1 MLSIKKSFFNI
12 KKNSMS
18 YLFTSESVSEG
29 HPDKVADQIS
39 DALIDNF
46 LAFDKNSKVA
56 CETLVTTGQVILAGE
71 VKSKTYLDVQQ
82 IARDVINKIGYT
94 KSAYMFDGNSCGVLS
109 AIHEQSPDIN
119 RGVDRS
125 SPEEQGAGDQGMMF
139 GYATDE
145 TDNYMPL
152 ALELSH
158 RLLIELAKLRRE
170 NNDITYLRPD
180 AKSQVT
186 IEYSDD
192 NVPERIDAIVISTQ
206 HDDFDESDEVML
218 TKIKKDI
225 VEILIPRVVA
235 NLPEQN
241 RKLFTDN
248 ITYHINPTG
257 IFVIGGPHGDTGLTG
272 RKIIVDTYGGKG
284 AHGGGAFSGKDPS
297 KVDRS
302 GAYATRHIAK
312 NLVAAGLCKEVLVQV
327 SYAIGVAKPTSIN
340 VETYGTATVDLTDGE
355 ISKKV
360 ATLFDMRPYF
370 IEQRLKLRTPIYSE
384 TAAYGH
390 MGRTPEIKTVTFS
403 NPMGETIS
411 EEVET
416 FTWEKLDYVD
426 AVKAAFNL

>member
-1 MLSIKKSFFNI
+1 
-12 KKNSMS
+12 MS

-29 HPDKVADQIS
+29 HPDKIADQIS

-119 RGVDRS
+119 KGVDRAN
-125 SPEEQGAGDQGMMF
+125 PEEQGAGDQGMMF

-158 RLLIELAKLRRE
+158 RLLIELALLRRE
-170 NNDITYLRPD
+170 NKDIDYLRPD

-186 IEYSDD
+186 IQYSDD
-192 NVPERIDAIVISTQ
+192 NIPERIDAIVISTQ
-206 HDDFDESDEVML
+206 HDDFDPSEEVML

-225 VEILIPRVVA
+225 INILIPRVVA
-235 NLPEQN
+235 KLPAHNQ
-241 RKLFTDN
+241 KLFTDN

-284 AHGGGAFSGKDPS
+284 GHGGGAFSGKDPS

-340 VETYGTATVDLTDGE
+340 VETYGTATINLTDGE

-360 ATLFDMRPYF
+360 ERIFDMRPYF
-370 IEQRLKLRTPIYSE
+370 IEKRLKLRAPIYSE

-390 MGRTPEIKTVTFS
+390 MGRTPETKIVTFS
-403 NPMGETIS
+403 NPMGETVS
-411 EEVET
+411 QEVET
-416 FTWEKLDYVD
+416 FTWEKLDYVEI
-426 AVKAAFNL
+426 VKETFGL